1 MYLYDEEEGERPT
14 VSKTLS
20 RLANYDKN
28 EDEVS
33 AEAAFTDAD
42 GKVSSVKAQLSKTG
56 SKTQSKG
63 ANLGTVTG
71 VFLPCIQNIFGVIL
85 FIRMVWI
92 VGTAGI
98 PFAFLIVFICCS
110 VTFATSISL
119 SAIATN
125 GIVPAGGSY
134 FMISRA
140 LGPEFGG
147 AVGILFF
154 LATSVAGA
162 MYITGAVEILL
173 NYISPEMGLFGDFRT
188 DQDILY
194 HNIRLYGTIL
204 LILCS
209 LIVWV
214 GVKFVSKVAPIA
226 LVCVILSIFS
236 IYFGIFINY
245 EGTSDSYCRLGN
257 RIVAN
262 DGNLT
267 CTKNVSDSTSY
278 WHQFCTWVELNNTGT
293 YNIPKPRSNRISG
306 VNYNF
311 NPLKP
316 KSKGSWSCD
325 PYFEN
330 FELKL
335 QRAVPGIASGVIQ
348 ENLPPRFDYKGNLV
362 TMDEDTSYPPDQ
374 PKYRN
379 VFVDITTTFTMFV
392 AIYFPSCTGILA
404 GSNRSGDL
412 ADAQKSIPTGTIAAQ
427 LTTSFVYLSSVI
439 LFGAAFDNL
448 FIRDKFGECA
458 NGQLAVTL
466 IAWPYPFLIVIGSL
480 LSTLGA
486 ALQSLT
492 SAPRLLQAI
501 TKDELIPPL
510 NVFNKID
517 SRGEPVRALLATVAI
532 AWGAILIGNLDFIA
546 PILTMFFLMCYM
558 FVNLACTLMSV
569 LKTPNWRPRFKYYHW
584 SLSLTGVF
592 LCLFVMFISSWYY
605 AIAAIFIAGCIY
617 KYIEYSGAEK
627 EWGDGFDG
635 LQLSAARYALLRLE
649 DGPQHIKNWRPQ
661 ILVMLKLKRD
671 HTAKHRKL
679 LSFAAQLKHGK
690 GLTVVA
696 TCLEG
701 GFTAQAYCEKE
712 SAKCTIHKQMNAE
725 KVKGF
730 CSVLVTKKVSEGC
743 SSLIQT
749 IGLGGLRHNTVIVNW
764 PCEWQKNP
772 SKVTQFMNIVKTVT
786 LNRNALLIPRG
797 IDNWP
802 ETGDR
807 LGGNIDVWWIVH
819 DGGLLMLIPFLLRQH
834 KTWKNCHLRIF
845 TVAQIN
851 DNSIQMKQDLQQWI
865 YALRIEARSVE
876 VIELNDND
884 ISEYTYE
891 RTVRMEQ
898 RTGQLRQLY
907 FRGEKAASGLQD
919 TASIQQQI
927 KAASQEHL
935 NQIDSNGGKK
945 ESPKQQGSPD
955 CPKLNLQEATP
966 QQSPILDEKRNSI
979 QQQSSSR
986 QGTPSPNSFGLKPD
1000 EINVKRMNTA
1010 VKLNEAISTK
1020 SSTSKLVIINLPGL
1034 PKNIDNEI
1042 ECHHYLEFLDVLC
1055 EGLER
1060 VVLVRGSGKECITIY
1075 S

>member
-1 MYLYDEEEGERPT
+1 MTMYLYSEEGADRPT
-14 VSKTLS
+14 VSTTLS
-20 RLANYDKN
+20 RLANYEKN
-28 EDEVS
+28 EDNETTQD
-33 AEAAFTDAD
+33 END
-42 GKVSSVKAQLSKTG
+42 GKIGSVKAQLSKTG
-56 SKTQSKG
+56 SKTQAKG
-63 ANLGTVTG
+63 AELGTITG
-71 VFLPCIQNIFGVIL
+71 VFLPCIQNIFGVII
-85 FIRMVWI
+85 FIRMLHI
-92 VGTAGI
+92 VGTAGV
-98 PFAFLIVFICCS
+98 PAAFVIVFICCS

-154 LATSVAGA
+154 LATAVAGA

-173 NYISPEMGLFGDFRT
+173 NYISPSISLFGDFRK
-188 DQDILY
+188 DNDILY
-194 HNIRLYGTIL
+194 HNIRLYGTVL

-226 LVCVILSIFS
+226 LVCVLLSILS
-236 IYFGIFINY
+236 IYFGIFINF
-245 EGTSDSYCRLGN
+245 EGTQDTYCRLGN
-257 RIVAN
+257 RIIAN

-267 CTKNVSDSTSY
+267 CSKNISDPNSY
-278 WHQFCTWVELNNTGT
+278 FHQYCIWVEQNGT
-293 YNIPKPRSNRISG
+293 RNLPSQSRNKLAG
-306 VNYNF
+306 VNYNY
-311 NPLKP
+311 NPLNP
-316 KSKGSWSCD
+316 KSKGAWACD
-325 PYFEN
+325 PYFETHD
-330 FELKL
+330 LTL
-335 QRAVPGIASGVIQ
+335 QRSVPGIASGVIKD
-348 ENLPPRFDYKGNLV
+348 NLPLRFNTKGNIV
-362 TMDEDTSYPPDQ
+362 TLDEDSSYPPDA

-379 VFVDITTTFTMFV
+379 IFVDITTTFTNFV
-392 AIYFPSCTGILA
+392 AVYFPSCTGILA

-427 LTTSFVYLSSVI
+427 LVTSFVYLSSVV

-448 FIRDKFGECA
+448 FSRDKFGECA

-466 IAWPYPFLIVIGSL
+466 IAWPYPFLIVLGAL

-501 TKDELIPPL
+501 TKDELIPVL
-510 NVFNKID
+510 NFFNKID
-517 SRGEPVRALLATVAI
+517 SRGEPVRALLATMAI
-532 AWGAILIGNLDFIA
+532 AWLAILIGNLDFIA

-558 FVNLACTLMSV
+558 FVNLACTLMSI
-569 LKTPNWRPRFKYYHW
+569 LRTPNWRPRFKYYHW
-584 SLSLTGVF
+584 SLSLTGVS
-592 LCLFVMFISSWYY
+592 LCLFVMFISSWIY
-605 AIAAIFIAGCIY
+605 AIAAISVAGCIY
-617 KYIEYSGAEK
+617 KYIEWTGAQK

-649 DGPQHIKNWRPQ
+649 DKPAHTKNWRPQ
-661 ILVMLKLKRD
+661 ILVLTKLKHD
-671 HTAKHRKL
+671 HSAKHRKL
-679 LSFAAQLKHGK
+679 LSFAAQLKAGK
-690 GLTVVA
+690 GLTVVS

-701 GFTAQAYCEKE
+701 GFNAQSYCEKE
-712 SAKCTIHKQMNAE
+712 SARRSIHKQMNDE

-730 CSVLVTKKVSEGC
+730 CQVLVTRKVSDGC

-749 IGLGGLRHNTVIVNW
+749 AGLGGLRHNTVIVGW
-764 PCEWQKNP
+764 PCGWNSNP
-772 SKVTQFMNIVKTVT
+772 TKVTQFMKIVKTVA

-802 ETGDR
+802 ETGDKM
-807 LGGNIDVWWIVH
+807 GGNIDVWWIVH
-819 DGGLLMLIPFLLRQH
+819 DGGLLMLIPFLLKQH

-845 TVAQIN
+845 TVAEMS
-851 DNSIQMKQDLQQWI
+851 DNSVQMKRDLQQWI
-865 YALRIEARSVE
+865 YALRIEARSLE
-876 VIELNDND
+876 VIELNEND

-891 RTVRMEQ
+891 RTVKMEQ
-898 RTGQLRQLY
+898 RSGQLRQL
-907 FRGEKAASGLQD
+907 FLRNEKEASGLQN
-919 TASIQQQI
+919 TALLQQQF
-927 KAASQEHL
+927 KAASQEYL
-935 NQIDSNGGKK
+935 NQIDGKDSMELK
-945 ESPKQQGSPD
+945 NKKNSPE

-979 QQQSSSR
+979 NQKNDQSR
-986 QGTPSPNSFGLKPD
+986 QSTPSPNSKMLNKPD
-1000 EINVKRMNTA
+1000 DLNVKRMNTA
-1010 VKLNEAISTK
+1010 IKLNEAITSK

-1034 PKNIDNEI
+1034 PKNMDNEI
-1042 ECHHYLEFLDVLC
+1042 ECNHYLEFVDVLC

-1060 VVLVRGSGKECITIY
+1060 VVLVRGSGREVITIY